1 MGLPEAIAKAL
12 KKDVQP
18 KSRLSEIIAEAANEC
33 EKLPAWAREEAGLQP
48 LGVTE
53 NAQTGKD
60 GYEFTLPVPPLLN
73 HAHRI
78 VEGKYIKSAQGRAYI
93 ELVSDSLIGQS
104 ITPLVGHL
112 SLEMKVYRARKAG
125 DVDAYNKILQDSLN
139 GICWHDD
146 GQIKR
151 LVVEIDDDKVN
162 PRVEV
167 TIRRIE
173 K

>member
-1 MGLPEAIAKAL
+1 MGLPEAIAAAL
-12 KKDVQP
+12 ENERKSGKEP
-18 KSRLSEIIAEAANEC
+18 KQVLQSIIDQELA
-33 EKLPAWAREEAGLQP
+33 KPAVNV
-48 LGVTE
+48 LGVTQ